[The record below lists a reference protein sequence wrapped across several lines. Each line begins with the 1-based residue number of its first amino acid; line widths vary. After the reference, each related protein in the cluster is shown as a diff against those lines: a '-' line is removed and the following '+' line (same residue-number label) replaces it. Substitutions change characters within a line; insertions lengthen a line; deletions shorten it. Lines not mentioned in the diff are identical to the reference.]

1 MGRKNCFLFP
11 NRTSLKILSQKTL
24 VQEHG
29 RIVHTVWLLSRKG
42 NWQIRT
48 HERVEVWAVGQMG
61 SMMPGCVGMK
71 VRGHSIRF
79 NSG

>member
-1 MGRKNCFLFP
+1 MVP
-11 NRTSLKILSQKTL
+11 NRMLLKILSQRTL

-29 RIVHTVWLLSRKG
+29 RIVYTVWLLNWKG
-42 NWQIRT
+42 NWQIRM
-48 HERVEVWAVGQMG
+48 HERVEVWAGGQMG

-71 VRGHSIRF
+71 VHAHSIRF